1 MEANLEK
8 KLMSTLQTKPHDTDK
23 PMEPSPLEARV
34 TQLER
39 QLSQVHMSQ
48 TGLENKVGS
57 LQVQID
63 QQSHLFGQALDSK
76 LAEQMDKIESF
87 LIKRSRHE

>member
-1 MEANLEK
+1 
-8 KLMSTLQTKPHDTDK
+8 
-23 PMEPSPLEARV
+23 
-34 TQLER
+34 
-39 QLSQVHMSQ
+39 MSQ